1 MQSGEPNSSPI
12 LSPILSPDKN
22 CDDFFFVCVCVCVV
36 VVCDHPSCACL
47 GIEFKILESFQVEP
61 TAQSQCTAKDLKKSF
76 IFHYTYP
83 LEYRENGNP
92 MPPNEVGFWSL
103 NKRNYGSNYP
113 PKDLTPPPEGAHAGA
128 AFITKAWT
136 EAIGNQSEAI
146 WKQSTVTLGTIGWMP
161 KVSPLR

>member
-1 MQSGEPNSSPI
+1 MTSS
-12 LSPILSPDKN
+12 L
-22 CDDFFFVCVCVCVV
+22 CVCVCVCVV